1 MDKKQKSSPWKSA
14 IIWIAIFAIV
24 LLLIYWATS
33 NNNSGEKIS
42 YTEFQTLVKENKV
55 EEIDVYGYTIRIRL
69 VNGVKEDDFPSKTD
83 AYCTFMSVN
92 ELQEF
97 ISNHNEEITK
107 DENHVT
113 ELEENGD
120 VKTDE
125 DGNIVYKTD
134 KFGNRILKDGLIVV
148 KASYSYERES
158 WLSNL
163 LPYISVGVI
172 IIIGIVMFKAMAGNK
187 NGFGF
192 GRSKARLVVSSNVK
206 FSDVAGADEEKQ
218 ELKEIVEFLKNP
230 TRFTE
235 LGARI
240 PKGVLLVGP
249 PGTGKTLLAKAV
261 AGESKVPFFS
271 ISGSD
276 FVELYVGVGA
286 SRVRDLFE
294 SAKANS
300 PCIVFIDEI
309 DAVGRQRGAGMGG
322 GNDEREQTLNQLLVE
337 MDGFETNSGIIVLAA
352 TNRADILDPALTR
365 PGRFDRQI
373 YVHLPDVKGRE
384 EIIKVHAKNKPMS
397 DDVDFKRIARL
408 TSGLAGADIENVLN
422 EAALLTARDG
432 RYKITMIDIQ
442 EGLNKVLMGPKK
454 VSRLITEQDR
464 KITAIHEAGH
474 AIVAQT
480 LPNCD
485 NVHEISVIPR
495 GGAGGYTLTFDE
507 KDRTYMTKQ
516 KLEDTLVMML
526 GGRSSEEIMLDDITT
541 GASNDIERATDLAR
555 KMVAEWGMSEK
566 FGVISFG
573 EGGQI
578 FVGRDYQRQI
588 AYSQEIAREI
598 DLEVRKIIEKAHSRA
613 KEIIES
619 KKDVILKVEK
629 ILLDKETIYKEEFEM
644 LYNGA
649 TVEEVE
655 AAIDKKEQEK
665 REYQEKAKNQA
676 LEERKIRDIKLRLET
691 AEAYAKAGVISK
703 QVYDN
708 IKQEAE
714 KELEAIKLNSQ
725 KTENSNEPSS
735 ENETNLSGEKET
747 KSNNENATKTDLE
760 NTQID
765 KNLPNESNKA
775 KTETEKNGNSSKS
788 KKGSADKGDKNN
800 K

>member
-1 MDKKQKSSPWKSA
+1 MDKKQKSSPWKS
-14 IIWIAIFAIV
+14 ILIWIAVFAVVFI
-24 LLLIYWATS
+24 LIYWATS
-33 NNNSGEKIS
+33 NNNSGKKIS
-42 YTEFQTLVKENKV
+42 YTEFQTMVQENKV
-55 EEIDVYGYTIRIRL
+55 EEIDVYGYTVRIRY
-69 VNGVKEDDFPSKTD
+69 VDGVKEDDFPSKAD

-97 ISNHNEEITK
+97 ISKHNQAIM
-107 DENHVT
+107 DNPD
-113 ELEENGD
+113 NF
-120 VKTDE
+120 VKE
-125 DGNIVYKTD
+125 GGEFKTD
-134 KFGNRILKDGLIVV
+134 KNGNRILKDGVVLV
-148 KASYSYERES
+148 KASFEYERES
-158 WLSNL
+158 WLSNM
-163 LPYISVGVI
+163 LPYISVAVI
-172 IIIGIVMFKAMAGNK
+172 IIIGIVMFKAMSGNK
-187 NGFGF
+187 SGFGF
-192 GRSKARLVVSSNVK
+192 GKSKARLVVSSNVR

-230 TRFTE
+230 VRYTE

-309 DAVGRQRGAGMGG
+309 DAVGRQRGAGLGG

-337 MDGFETNSGIIVLAA
+337 MDGFESNSGIIVLAA
-352 TNRADILDPALTR
+352 TNRADVLDPALTR

-397 DDVDFKRIARL
+397 EDVDFKRIARL

-485 NVHEISVIPR
+485 NVQEISVIPR
-495 GGAGGYTLTFDE
+495 GAAGGYTLTFDE

-516 KLEDTLVMML
+516 KLEDSLVMML
-526 GGRSSEEIMLDDITT
+526 GGRSSEEVMLDDITT

-566 FGVISFG
+566 FGLISFG

-598 DLEVRKIIEKAHSRA
+598 DLEVRKIIEKAHARA

-619 KKDVILKVEK
+619 KKDVVEKVEQ

-649 TVEEVE
+649 SVEEVE
-655 AAIDKKEQEK
+655 NAIDKKEQEK
-665 REYQEKAKNQA
+665 REYQERAKNQA
-676 LEERKIRDIKLRLET
+676 IEERKIKDIKLRLET

-703 QVYDN
+703 QVYEN
-708 IKQEAE
+708 IKMEAE
-714 KELEAIKLNSQ
+714 KELEAINSAS
-725 KTENSNEPSS
+725 KNGANSTAEQ
-735 ENETNLSGEKET
+735 ETNAET
-747 KSNNENATKTDLE
+747 QKDEIKKDDSKKVNENKQDNGENVKPEENKEKTG
-760 NTQID
+760 
-765 KNLPNESNKA
+765 P
-775 KTETEKNGNSSKS
+775 KS
-788 KKGSADKGDKNN
+788 KKSGEDKGNKN
-800 K
+800 